1 MPDSYVGRYIKVA
14 YYITARCSPVFYGGR
29 AKQCVMVKAVV
40 RILRFLFHLAGIES
54 IAARFPSKQK

>member
-1 MPDSYVGRYIKVA
+1 MPDSYAGRYIKVA

-40 RILRFLFHLAGIES
+40 RILRYFLFLSFSEN
-54 IAARFPSKQK
+54 